1 MGDDNLVSLRQPPA
15 ARGRPGVQW
24 LAVANRTDGLPSM
37 DRVPR
42 VFLSYSHDSDAHR
55 ERVLA
60 LSEPLRQDGIDTIL
74 DQYVNGTPPEG
85 WPRWMLNGLDAADRV
100 LVICTPTYY
109 RRFRGHEAPD
119 KGKGVE
125 IVKVFGV
132 EPAQG
137 ALQRQLGEKAA
148 LHHLI
153 GVQQPW

>member
-1 MGDDNLVSLRQPPA
+1 MRDDNLASLRQPPA

-74 DQYVNGTPPEG
+74 DQYVNGAPPEG
-85 WPRWMLNGLDAADRV
+85 
-100 LVICTPTYY
+100 
-109 RRFRGHEAPD
+109 
-119 KGKGVE
+119 
-125 IVKVFGV
+125 
-132 EPAQG
+132 
-137 ALQRQLGEKAA
+137 
-148 LHHLI
+148 
-153 GVQQPW
+153 